1 MPLLMDTMRA
11 SLKPPAGGW
20 IVMPDN
26 NPDDIGVGLVH
37 GDSANVDYFDGHAA
51 GRSRPELRAAPMLN
65 FQYFVDSAGNTIIM

>member
-1 MPLLMDTMRA
+1 MNRQR
-11 SLKPPAGGW
+11 SGGH
-20 IVMPDN
+20 IGAFSGSN